1 MEKYNGRNEKM
12 QVNSY
17 YQDGKPAGR
26 RSRTFKTLVIVFCT
40 LVLLLIGSLIGLY
53 VDISRIWG
61 DLGFNELAV
70 VSEEPEQDPEAESLP
85 QVTFE
90 QVAVPTMEKTPEV
103 VDVLLVGVD
112 NRDRSQ
118 FTGRSDVM
126 MYLRIDTGKKSIKL
140 VSFMRDTLV
149 AIDGHDKNKLNTAFH
164 FGSVELAKKMLQE
177 NFGLTPDYYVVVNF
191 FGMEDIIDAFGGVD
205 VTLEREELKYLKDAI
220 KYINKLDSE
229 NKAEYIDEAG
239 EQHLNGRQA
248 VAYMRIRKLDG
259 DSQRVERQH
268 AVLEALFTKAMNMST
283 GQIPDLLGAVVE
295 YVRTDIP
302 LTRMLDIA
310 TAVRGMEGSQLQTF
324 RYPEEF
330 KNGRYEGMSVVKP
343 VDTEE
348 ELAKLKNFL
357 EQ

>member
-1 MEKYNGRNEKM
+1 MDKYNDRKDRI

-17 YQDGKPAGR
+17 QKGDRPAGAHR
-26 RSRTFKTLVIVFCT
+26 RTFKALVIVFCA
-40 LVLLLIGSLIGLY
+40 LVLLLVGSLVGLY

-61 DLGFNELAV
+61 DLGSGQMAV
-70 VSEEPEQDPEAESLP
+70 VSEEPEQDPEAASLP
-85 QVTFE
+85 QVTYE
-90 QVAVPTMEKTPEV
+90 QVAVPSMEKTDEV
-103 VDVLLVGVD
+103 IDVMLVGVD
-112 NRDRSQ
+112 NRNSTK
-118 FTGRSDVM
+118 FTGRSDVLM
-126 MYLRIDTGKKSIKL
+126 LLRVDKDKKVIKL

-149 AIDGHDKNKLNTAFH
+149 TIDGHGKNKLNTAFH
-164 FGSVELAKKMLQE
+164 FGSVELANSMLQE
-177 NFGLTPDYYVVVNF
+177 NFGLTPDYYMVVNF
-191 FGMEDIIDAFGGVD
+191 FGMEDIIDALDGVD
-205 VTLEREELKYLKDAI
+205 ITLERNELRYLNENVKEINELDRDDA
-220 KYINKLDSE
+220 SRVR
-229 NKAEYIDEAG
+229 EAG

-268 AVLEALFTKAMNMST
+268 KVLEALFTKAMNMNA
-283 GQIPDLLGAVVE
+283 GQIPNLLGAVVE

-302 LTRMLDIA
+302 LGRMLDIA

-330 KNGRYEGMSVVKP
+330 RNGSYESMSVVKP